1 MPENSDYN
9 KPISGKRLREALVG
23 ATAVLGRAAQDAML
37 HDLELNGIMF
47 GDRSYTLQEIQSA
60 LGKIFGHDGTMLL
73 MQRLKK
79 ALE

>member
-1 MPENSDYN
+1 VPENSDYD
-9 KPISGKRLREALVG
+9 KPISGKRLKEALVA
-23 ATAVLGRAAQDAML
+23 ATVVLGRAAQDAML
-37 HDLELNGIMF
+37 NDLELNGVTF
-47 GDRSYTLQEIQSA
+47 KDRAYTLHEIQSA

>member
-1 MPENSDYN
+1 
-9 KPISGKRLREALVG
+9 
-23 ATAVLGRAAQDAML
+23 ML
-37 HDLELNGIMF
+37 NDLELNGVTF
-47 GDRSYTLQEIQSA
+47 KDRAYTLHEIQSA